1 MSIYAIQRTRIIG
14 TNTYTYAGWE
24 ADDEHCQHST
34 ITHLAGQRYGQI
46 SSRRLPDHLAA
57 LPLGGNRIDLVLD
70 WRRKLIK
77 REHQVIGIVFP
88 EALGATPSTTCDIEV
103 PRDPTLPALPNAV
116 RYYTTPR
123 ACPGTITSRQSA
135 YEVAC
140 WIDEILA
147 EGEHIT
153 LNTIAIIRCADR
165 LIVTGRTGGWTP
177 AELTDLV
184 LWPQRKEVNDALR
197 THYLTGAT
205 R

>member
-24 ADDEHCQHST
+24 ADNERRQHHT
-34 ITHLAGQRYGQI
+34 ITHLGTWRYGQI

-57 LPLGGNRIDLVLD
+57 LPPSATRIDLVRD
-70 WRRKLIK
+70 WQRKLAK
-77 REHQVIGIVFP
+77 KEHQVIGIVFS
-88 EALGATPSTTCDIEV
+88 EALSATPSTTGDIEV
-103 PRDPTLPALPNAV
+103 QRDPTLPALPNEV
-116 RYYTTPR
+116 RYYTTPS
-123 ACPGTITSRQSA
+123 ACPGTITSRAGA
-135 YEVAC
+135 YAVAC
-140 WIDEILA
+140 WIDESLA

-153 LNTIAIIRCADR
+153 LNTIAITRCADR

-177 AELTDLV
+177 AELTDLI
-184 LWPQRKEVNDALR
+184 LWPERKEVNDALR